1 MIRIN
6 KARYLINNSF
16 LIIVQNLAEYLNFL
30 TANIDNIQLLLKKE
44 QQENLVGFYCNSIK
58 KL

>member
-30 TANIDNIQLLLKKE
+30 TANIDNFQLLLKKE
-44 QQENLVGFYCNSIK
+44 QKENLVGFYCNSIK

>member
-6 KARYLINNSF
+6 KARILINNSF

-30 TANIDNIQLLLKKE
+30 IANIDNFQLLLKKD
-44 QQENLVGFYCNSIK
+44 QQENLVGFTVTQ
-58 KL
+58 